1 MPRVGVVG
9 LLITLLLI
17 QPIANTDLPMVEDVQ
32 HSKNSSGV
40 DLRTTDVS
48 IRYSNPSDESQFKMF
63 SSNHPILGFERP
75 EDL

>member
-1 MPRVGVVG
+1 MPRVGVVV

-17 QPIANTDLPMVEDVQ
+17 QPIANNDLPMVEDVQ

-48 IRYSNPSDESQFKMF
+48 IRYSNPSDESQFKMLKNLYK
-63 SSNHPILGFERP
+63 SKV
-75 EDL
+75 